1 MNVNK
6 ICSNIAS
13 FINHS
18 KLTQGVLT
26 SMNQNPTMYSAIASF
41 SLASLARPALIGC
54 FNFSDKKD
62 KRTSQAASISAGIV
76 EVLGTA
82 AIFLPLNKAIAK
94 SSDKLYQTAGSI
106 FTGNNIF
113 LRNYKSITNR
123 GAKLLALIPM
133 SWARFSLVSPLT
145 KAIFNNKKQVAPCT
159 PLKPV
164 VTGYTFG
171 MDKFLEETKKGGFK
185 AWG

>member
-1 MNVNK
+1 
-6 ICSNIAS
+6 
-13 FINHS
+13 
-18 KLTQGVLT
+18 
-26 SMNQNPTMYSAIASF
+26 MNQNPTMYSAIASF
-41 SLASLARPALIGC
+41 TLASLARPALIGC

-94 SSDKLYQTAGSI
+94 SSDKLYQSANNI
-106 FTGNNIF
+106 FTKNNVF

-123 GAKLLALIPM
+123 GMKLLALIPM

-145 KAIFNNKKQVAPCT
+145 KAIFKKPTIEKVTEVVQEVTT
-159 PLKPV
+159 PK
-164 VTGYTFG
+164 VTIENF
-171 MDKFLEETKKGGFK
+171 MEKAKKGVNLW
-185 AWG
+185 A